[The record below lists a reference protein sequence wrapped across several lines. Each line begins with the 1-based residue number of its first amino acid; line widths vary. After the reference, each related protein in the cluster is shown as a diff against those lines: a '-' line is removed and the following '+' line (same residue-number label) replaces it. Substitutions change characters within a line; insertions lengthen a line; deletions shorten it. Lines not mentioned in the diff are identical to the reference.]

1 MVLFYYCGYSIA
13 NLQIVY
19 LYQYF
24 TMEQAVDEYL
34 KYLNIPVS
42 ERYCKKRI
50 ASHPDYPSLL
60 AVADTLQQLGIP
72 HIVARADKETVSDLP
87 LPVLLHLNTA
97 GGKLLPM
104 YKTKDLEDSREKLG
118 YWSGVLIKAEPAKQI
133 ADKENYKALEEEKRF
148 KLLAAII
155 MLAAAGLVTF
165 PLFVSFSW
173 LQLILLTTAITG
185 VVTGYFLFAKDLG
198 ITYRAVESFCNA
210 GTGAGCGK
218 VLRSEDGKLFGF
230 ITFSDLTLGYFT
242 SQLIAAGLIV
252 PLWAGS
258 TVLTFLGWVSI
269 LAVPMIAYS
278 LWQQAYKIKEWCR
291 LCLVVSGVLAIQA
304 IFFGYLFYDGLLNP
318 LAVSLPEAVITLLLF
333 GLAGSLLL
341 LLKQVLQEKN
351 QAVQNEIA
359 AARIKN
365 SPDVFKSLLFKQ
377 RQVDVA
383 PFKNDFMIGSPDAPI
398 QLTMAVN
405 LYCGHCKTELEQ
417 AKDLLNTY
425 PDQVNLSLR
434 FLKSGDD
441 GKTSRVLLKSWLQQS
456 GEQSNGVPNGQTL
469 IDKWYGVMDA
479 DKFKESHAVNGV
491 VSDTET
497 EEYLQTH
504 YSWVKSSGITKTPTT
519 FVNGFELPAAYRLK
533 DLVSLI
539 PGLLEDFISQKEFN
553 KNEESVHSA
562 RISEK

>member
-1 MVLFYYCGYSIA
+1 
-13 NLQIVY
+13 
-19 LYQYF
+19 
-24 TMEQAVDEYL
+24 MEQAVDEYL
-34 KYLNIPVS
+34 KHLNIPVS

-50 ASHPDYPSLL
+50 ASHPDYPSIL

-72 HIVARADKETVSDLP
+72 HIVARADKETVSNLP

-97 GGKLLPM
+97 GGTLLPI
-104 YKTKDLEDSREKLG
+104 YKTKDLEESKEKLDH
-118 YWSGVLIKAEPAKQI
+118 WSGVLIKAEPAKQI
-133 ADKENYKALEEEKRF
+133 ADKENKKALEEEKRF
-148 KLLAAII
+148 KLLAAIFI
-155 MLAAAGLVTF
+155 LAVAGLVSF
-165 PLFVSFSW
+165 PQFVSFSW
-173 LQLILLTTAITG
+173 LQLILLTTAIAG
-185 VVTGYFLFAKDLG
+185 FVTGYFLFAKDLG

-230 ITFSDLTLGYFT
+230 ITFSDLTLGYFI

-258 TVLTFLGWVSI
+258 TVLTFLGWVSV

-278 LWQQAYKIKEWCR
+278 LWLQANKIKEWCR

-333 GLAGSLLL
+333 GLAGSSLL

-351 QAVQNEIA
+351 LAVQNEIA

-365 SPDVFKSLLFKQ
+365 SPDVFKSLLFQQ

-405 LYCGHCKTELEQ
+405 LYCGPCKAELEQ

-469 IDKWYGVMDA
+469 IDTWYEVMDVE
-479 DKFKESHAVNGV
+479 KFAASYPINGKLPEQAFRV
-491 VSDTET
+491 
-497 EEYLQTH
+497 YLNTH
-504 YSWVKSSGITKTPTT
+504 YNWIKTAGITKTPTT
-519 FVNGFELPAAYRLK
+519 FMNGYEMQPAYRVK
-533 DLVSLI
+533 DLSALI
-539 PGLLEDFISQKEFN
+539 PGLVDAFGNQNGLN
-553 KNEESVHSA
+553 KANVSSENA
-562 RISEK
+562 KISEK